1 MILDGEAFPSQM
13 APANPDADA
22 PISTTVLQINS
33 AWMRSLLESGSVT
46 KFTATATRKLIAS
59 KAERK
64 RRGRAVLRL
73 GLGASLR
80 LESLRLRLR
89 PPSCPPRRQRKDRR
103 DRRQDRRHGRARHR
117 P

>member
-22 PISTTVLQINS
+22 PINTTVLQINS

-46 KFTATATRKLIAS
+46 KFTATATRKMIAS

-64 RRGRAVLRL
+64 RRGRACAPARPWAIPAPRIASPTASASELRSEEHTSEL
-73 GLGASLR
+73 QSPYDLVCR
-80 LESLRLRLR
+80 
-89 PPSCPPRRQRKDRR
+89 
-103 DRRQDRRHGRARHR
+103 
-117 P
+117 